1 MKSLS
6 VSKSIA
12 AVVICVSTILSVTRA
27 GRCADGGK
35 SILAAAEVRGGL
47 IVHLGCGDGTLT
59 AQFKISDQYLVHG
72 LDADE
77 VNIAGARG
85 HLKARGLQGGVSVM
99 HWTSKRLPY
108 TDNLVN
114 LVVADGG
121 ADIPAGE
128 IMRVL
133 RPLGVAYVK
142 SDGRWAKTV
151 KPRPASMD
159 EWTHFLHSA
168 DGNAVST
175 DTLVGRPRRLRWVAD
190 PKYSRHHDEVLA
202 TSAMVS
208 GGGRLFSIVDE
219 SPPSTFHPYIG
230 GKFFLIARDAF
241 NGKLL
246 WKKPI
251 RDWGWKSWGR
261 RQNVRFAQP
270 IQLPKRIVVDGDR
283 LYVTMGFN
291 APVSILDAPTG
302 STIKTLKG
310 TDYADELLLSDG
322 KLILAVHEKPAPPTE
337 QTTKPDRRRRP
348 DPPKMLRKRIMVI
361 DPQSG
366 RTIWASPQLDALAGR
381 FDVVGARTH
390 LELTVRSQRVFAIT
404 KNRIVC
410 YALQDGKRLWSQ
422 PRGEHPTHRMMLGV
436 NMSDNCTVVA
446 DDDRLYV
453 AQPVGKLRNTFHT
466 IPCDLYAYDAKT
478 GKPLWT
484 LTRRIGSFAWG
495 IHADV
500 FLIGGK
506 LWAHE
511 HITSKMKGADP
522 ISHETINYALV
533 AIDPKT
539 GGIEKRIDTR
549 TIFNIAHHHRCYRNN
564 ATERFILTGRRGT
577 ELTDLKSGEISVSH
591 WLRGECRF
599 GMIPANG
606 LLYSPPDPC
615 SCHARIKVGGLLALA
630 DGAAPRADDSP
641 RLVKGPAYRKAQAAP
656 AGDNDWPMHRGNI
669 RRQGCAPQQ
678 VGAVTEAWKAD
689 IGDAIS
695 QAICV
700 GDTVFVSCR
709 NTHRI
714 LALNA
719 ADGKELWDFTASGR
733 IDSAPTFDAGRL
745 LFGSADGHVYC
756 LRAKDGQ
763 LAWRF
768 LAAPAA
774 NLILARG
781 QLESSWPV
789 HGSVLVREGLAYF
802 AAGRSSY
809 LDGGMYAFA
818 LDAATGEIR
827 KQRRIASAH
836 SDKHMPHSDQVYDAD
851 GALNHV
857 LVSDGKTVYLQSKP
871 LFADKPAAEAPTRP
885 FLLATSGMLDGAM
898 FNRFGWAFVG
908 ASRFTGSLIVH
919 DDDHLY
925 AVRATKSLHRS
936 STFQVGSGYLLT
948 AADLPERSEPFAQ
961 FEKNAYSYLGY
972 RAGKPQFNWQVR
984 IPVRGQAML
993 LTPNALL
1000 AAGLPDET
1008 SEKDPYA
1015 ALEGRKGGKLLIID
1029 GKTGKIRSQTP
1040 LDSPPVWDGLTMA
1053 SKRIFLA
1060 QKNGTLVCFDCK

>member
-1 MKSLS
+1 M
-6 VSKSIA
+6 
-12 AVVICVSTILSVTRA
+12 ILSLPRIVWGA
-27 GRCADGGK
+27 EEGK
-35 SILAAAEVRGGL
+35 TILAATTTRGGL

-59 AQFKISDQYLVHG
+59 AQFKIGDQYLVHG

-77 VNIAGARG
+77 ANIARARDY
-85 HLKARGLQGGVSVM
+85 LRTKGLQGGVSVM

-108 TDNLVN
+108 ADNLVN

-121 ADIPAGE
+121 TDIPAGE

-133 RPLGVAYVK
+133 RPLGVAHIK
-142 SDGRWAKTV
+142 TNGQWARTV

-159 EWTHFLHSA
+159 EWTHFLHAA
-168 DGNAVST
+168 DGNAVSK
-175 DTLVGRPRRLRWVAD
+175 DTLVGRPQHLRWVAD

-208 GGGRLFSIVDE
+208 GGGRLFAIVDE

-241 NGKLL
+241 NGMLL

-251 RDWGWKSWGR
+251 RDWGWKSWGW

-270 IQLPKRIVVDGDR
+270 IQLPKRMVVDGDR

-291 APVSILDAPTG
+291 APVSVLDARTG
-302 STIKTLKG
+302 SPIRILKG
-310 TDYADELLLSDG
+310 TDYADELLMAGG
-322 KLILAVHEKPAPPTE
+322 KLVLGVHEKPAPPIE
-337 QTTKPDRRRRP
+337 QATVHSAGSTRRKKP
-348 DPPKMLRKRIMVI
+348 DPPKMLRKRIVVI

-366 RTIWASPQLDALAGR
+366 RTIWTSPQLDALAGR

-404 KNRIVC
+404 KKEIVC
-410 YALQDGKRLWSQ
+410 FALQDGKRLWSQ
-422 PRGEHPTHRMMLGV
+422 PRGPHPTHRMMLGV

-446 DDDRLYV
+446 DDNRLYV
-453 AQPVGKLRNTFHT
+453 AQPVGSLRNTFHT

-478 GKPLWT
+478 GKPLWS
-484 LTRRIGSFAWG
+484 LRRRIGSFAWG

-506 LWAHE
+506 IWAHE
-511 HITSKMKGADP
+511 HIESKMKGADP
-522 ISHETINYALV
+522 MDQDDIKYALV

-539 GGIEKRIDTR
+539 GGIDKRIDTR

-630 DGAAPRADDSP
+630 DGAAPKADPSP
-641 RLVKGPAYRKAQAAP
+641 RLVKGPAYRKAQAGP
-656 AGDNDWPMHRGNI
+656 AGVNDWPMHRGNI
-669 RRQGCAPQQ
+669 HRQGCAAQK
-678 VGAVTEAWKAD
+678 VGAVTQAWKVD

-719 ADGKELWDFTASGR
+719 ANGKELWNFTASGR
-733 IDSAPTFDAGRL
+733 VDSAPTFSTGRL
-745 LFGSADGHVYC
+745 LFGSTDGYVYC

-768 LAAPAA
+768 RAAPAA
-774 NLILARG
+774 NLILARD

-789 HGSVLVREGLAYF
+789 HGGVLVHEGLAYF
-802 AAGRSSY
+802 VAGRSSY

-827 KQRRIASAH
+827 KQRRITSSH

-851 GALNHV
+851 GALNHI
-857 LVSDGKTVYLQSKP
+857 LVTDGQTVYLQSKP
-871 LFADKPAAEAPTRP
+871 LFPNKPSAAAPARP
-885 FLLATSGMLDGAM
+885 FLLATCGMLDGAM

-908 ASRFTGSLIVH
+908 ASKFTGSLIVH
-919 DDDHLY
+919 DDERLY
-925 AVRATKSLHRS
+925 AARATKSLNRS
-936 STFQVGSGYLLT
+936 STFQVGSGYLLME
-948 AADLPERSEPFAQ
+948 ADLPAQSESFAQ
-961 FEKNAYSYLGY
+961 FEKSAYSYLGY
-972 RAGKPQFNWQVR
+972 RAAKPKFNWQAK

-993 LTPNALL
+993 LTPDALL
-1000 AAGLPDET
+1000 AAGLPDEI

-1029 GKTGKIRSQTP
+1029 RKTGKTRSETP

-1053 SKRIFLA
+1053 SKRIFIA
-1060 QKNGTLVCFDCK
+1060 QKNGALVCFNCK